1 MPENEVAKPVVHLK
15 MDSYVIVENIRELQ
29 QFARRTVI
37 ARAHEFDSG
46 DLEDELQAIANSPAD
61 AISICLDAI
70 SFIESIPGVIADA
83 PGVSA
88 YDLFEAEGRKP
99 SGHPVTEDTNKDE

>member
-1 MPENEVAKPVVHLK
+1 
-15 MDSYVIVENIRELQ
+15 MDSHVIVENIYGLQ

-46 DLEDELQAIANSPAD
+46 DLEDELQSIASSPAD
-61 AISICLDAI
+61 AISICLDPI

-88 YDLFEAEGRKP
+88 YNASEAWERESSCYP
-99 SGHPVTEDTNKDE
+99 ETEDANKDE